1 MASPFDDRIE
11 KVLEDKEIG
20 VLIVT
25 EKIYELSKERFDEIR
40 EKYKMPLLVRI

>member
-1 MASPFDDRIE
+1 MDSAIE
-11 KVLEDKEIG
+11 KVLGDEEIG

-25 EKIYELSKERFDEIR
+25 EKIYELSKEKFDEIR